1 MKLTVITNQSGEIL
15 GTFRGHSKDFFQF
28 GDLKAGLH
36 VSKDQTHHE
45 IEVPDEFERM
55 GAEDL
60 HKNVAAHL
68 KKSK

>member
-1 MKLTVITNQSGEIL
+1 MKLTAITNQSGEIL
-15 GTFRGHSKDFFQF
+15 ATFRGHSKDFQF
-28 GDLKAGLH
+28 GDFKAIPH
-36 VSKDQTHHE
+36 ASQDQKHHE

-55 GAEDL
+55 GAEEL